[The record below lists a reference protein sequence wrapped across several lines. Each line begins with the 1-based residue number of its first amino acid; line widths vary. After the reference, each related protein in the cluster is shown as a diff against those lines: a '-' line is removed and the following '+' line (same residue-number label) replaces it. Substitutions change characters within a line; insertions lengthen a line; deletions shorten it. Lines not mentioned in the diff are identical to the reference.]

1 MSATFNDYSRKQTT
15 PPKNLLVVA
24 ALHVLLAWGLLVGT
38 TVSPLAMI
46 KKPLSM
52 QLIEDVALVPPAPTP
67 QKIKTPPPT
76 IPLPE
81 VIAERHSST
90 IEMAIASQVPQT
102 QEIIVPTPISTA
114 KVVEPSVPPKMEVA
128 LICPGQVPPD
138 IPRKALIEGI
148 QGTVRAQA
156 FVQEGHVKEVNIIS
170 GPRIFHDAVR
180 TAMLQYKCAVQ
191 HSAVVAMQEFN
202 FRYE

>member
-1 MSATFNDYSRKQTT
+1 MSATFTDYSRKQTT

-24 ALHVLLAWGLLVGT
+24 GLHVLLGWGLLVGT
-38 TVSPLAMI
+38 TASPLALI
-46 KKPLSM
+46 KKPLNM

-67 QKIKTPPPT
+67 SKIKTPPPT
-76 IPLPE
+76 IPMPE
-81 VIAERHSST
+81 VVAERNSPA
-90 IEMAIASQVPQT
+90 IEMAIAPPTPQK
-102 QEIIVPTPISTA
+102 QEIITPTPISTA
-114 KVVEPSVPPKMEVA
+114 QVVAPSAPLKMEAA
-128 LICPGQVPPD
+128 LICPGQVQPD

-156 FVQEGHVKEVNIIS
+156 FVQEGHVKEVNILS
-170 GPRIFHDAVR
+170 GPKVFHDAVR